1 LRIRISVIGAVAVV
15 AVLTGCNGGGTAGTP
30 TQTPPGTSSNSAGS
44 GDTTPNGAPKV
55 KTPLA
60 YERFEADPC
69 SVITAAQ
76 LETLGLPGIKG
87 ELNPGAPGKSCIWH
101 GSKSPSKATPGIV
114 FLQGVEG
121 LDALYGAKA
130 NMELWEPQPPIQGF
144 PAVLNSAADLRASG
158 NCSLDVGVTDKQVLS
173 FTIQTDKGG
182 PRYAEPC
189 AAVTDFA
196 NQVIT
201 TIKAG
206 AK

>member
-1 LRIRISVIGAVAVV
+1 MRIRTTVIGIAAAL
-15 AVLTGCNGGGTAGTP
+15 AVLSGCTGGGTTGTP
-30 TQTPPGTSSNSAGS
+30 TQTSTNTSSSS
-44 GDTTPNGAPKV
+44 GDTTPNGAPRV

-69 SVITAAQ
+69 SVVTAAQ
-76 LETLGLPGIKG
+76 LEALGLPGIKG
-87 ELNPGAPGKSCIWH
+87 ELNPSAPGKSCIWH
-101 GSKSPSKATPGIV
+101 GSKTPSKATPGIV

-158 NCSLDVGVTDKQVLS
+158 NCSLDVGITDKQVLS
-173 FTIQTDKGG
+173 FLIQTDKGG
-182 PRYAEPC
+182 TRYSEPC

>member
-1 LRIRISVIGAVAVV
+1 LRIRTTVIGIAA
-15 AVLTGCNGGGTAGTP
+15 ALATLTGCTGGGATGTP
-30 TQTPPGTSSNSAGS
+30 TQAPPSTSSSS

-69 SVITAAQ
+69 SVVTAVQ

-87 ELNPGAPGKSCIWH
+87 ELNPSAPGKACIWH
-101 GSKSPSKATPGIV
+101 GSKTPSKATPSVV

-130 NMELWEPQPPIQGF
+130 NMELWEPQPPVQGY
-144 PAVLNSAADLRASG
+144 PAVLNSAADLRSSG
-158 NCSLDVGVTDKQVLS
+158 QCSLDVGVTDKQVLS
-173 FTIQTDKGG
+173 FLIQTDKGG
-182 PRYAEPC
+182 TRYADPC
-189 AAVTDFA
+189 GAVTDFA

>member
-1 LRIRISVIGAVAVV
+1 MRIRTTAIGIAAAL
-15 AVLTGCNGGGTAGTP
+15 AVLAGCGGGGTTGTP
-30 TQTPPGTSSNSAGS
+30 TQTPSSTPASS

-60 YERFEADPC
+60 YERSEADPC
-69 SVITAAQ
+69 SVVTAAQ
-76 LETLGLPGIKG
+76 LEALGLPGIKG
-87 ELNPGAPGKSCIWH
+87 EPNPGAPGKACIWL
-101 GSKSPSKATPGIV
+101 GSKTPSKASPSVV

-130 NMELWEPQPPIQGF
+130 NMELWEPQPPVQGY
-144 PAVLNSAADLRASG
+144 PAVLNSAADLRKSG
-158 NCSLDVGVTDKQVLS
+158 QCSLDVGVTDKQVLS
-173 FTIQTDKGG
+173 FLIQIDKGG
-182 PRYAEPC
+182 TRYSEPC